1 MLFFRALE
9 KLICDSIKWKNIQ
22 IYAKI
27 KKALYKEGNS
37 MKKIEWGALQSTI
50 IKRIE
55 LWLRQFSIYKR
66 LITVMLIV
74 SIVPIMIIGGCSIT
88 MIYHS
93 IRTNYVDHIQST
105 NEILSDHI
113 SLFIQDIESF
123 GTQLLYSATIR
134 QSLASMDKMTLKEQV
149 VFIQEVDQIISQNYS
164 LLTMAADISILNS
177 KKEIIYA
184 QGYRNISS
192 EFILNGVNE
201 LENSDKK
208 SYKKSFVNR
217 EIDYIGI
224 VMKINTGN
232 PYASMGYLFIAIEES
247 QMESIL
253 SKGML
258 NGVGGL
264 SLIDL
269 EGNIIASVGEAITYD
284 LNKFLS
290 RTYLKGKYF
299 GTEKINYDLISYEY
313 VDYNDWYLLSKT
325 PEAYIASEVM
335 SVIRS
340 LVIGILILILVVSV
354 ISFLL
359 WKSITRPLQRL
370 ISTMKSINTIDLTD
384 PQLED
389 GNDEMTYLYKEFN
402 IMIQFIKDLI
412 ADMKETNENQRK
424 LELKMLQAQINP
436 HFLFNTLNS
445 IKWMAEM
452 LNVKPISDTIGALSR
467 LLRGTISDTNEK
479 ITIDDELQNVK
490 DYITIQRNRYG
501 DSFSFQLDLDVECL
515 EYKITK
521 FILQPIVENSLLH
534 GLNERED
541 LAITIKVRNML
552 DWIYIYVEDNG
563 AGFDVEAVLKQKS
576 KEKLDGKLSSI
587 GMINV
592 IERVNLCYQSEGDIK
607 IISEVN
613 KGTVVI
619 IKIPKQL

>member
-1 MLFFRALE
+1 M
-9 KLICDSIKWKNIQ
+9 
-22 IYAKI
+22 
-27 KKALYKEGNS
+27 
-37 MKKIEWGALQSTI
+37 
-50 IKRIE
+50 
-55 LWLRQFSIYKR
+55 
-66 LITVMLIV
+66 
-74 SIVPIMIIGGCSIT
+74 
-88 MIYHS
+88 
-93 IRTNYVDHIQST
+93 
-105 NEILSDHI
+105 
-113 SLFIQDIESF
+113 
-123 GTQLLYSATIR
+123 
-134 QSLASMDKMTLKEQV
+134 
-149 VFIQEVDQIISQNYS
+149 
-164 LLTMAADISILNS
+164 
-177 KKEIIYA
+177 
-184 QGYRNISS
+184 
-192 EFILNGVNE
+192 
-201 LENSDKK
+201 
-208 SYKKSFVNR
+208 
-217 EIDYIGI
+217 
-224 VMKINTGN
+224 
-232 PYASMGYLFIAIEES
+232 
-247 QMESIL
+247 
-253 SKGML
+253 
-258 NGVGGL
+258 
-264 SLIDL
+264 
-269 EGNIIASVGEAITYD
+269 
-284 LNKFLS
+284 
-290 RTYLKGKYF
+290 
-299 GTEKINYDLISYEY
+299 ISYEY